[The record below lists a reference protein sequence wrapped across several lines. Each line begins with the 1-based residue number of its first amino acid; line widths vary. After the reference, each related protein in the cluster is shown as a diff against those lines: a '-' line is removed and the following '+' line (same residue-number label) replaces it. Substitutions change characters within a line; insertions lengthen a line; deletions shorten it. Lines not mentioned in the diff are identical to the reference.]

1 MADNLTGTIT
11 AGTITGGSIGGGG
24 SNCDAALERQTI
36 NRMLGSGT
44 DTMEMF
50 RQQILRANADDQS
63 LAIAARR
70 KFELDIS
77 TQASALD
84 ILQQRSTGAQPQSGG
99 GPGQPVGFPAGYAAY
114 GPPPAPAPA
123 TKVILVG
130 PTGQI
135 TQTT

>member
-1 MADNLTGTIT
+1 VGVDITGLTGTIT
-11 AGTITGGSIGGGG
+11 GGAIGASTGTM
-24 SNCDAALERQTI
+24 CDASLERQTV

-50 RQQILRANADDQS
+50 RQQMLRANADDQS

-84 ILQQRSTGAQPQSGG
+84 ILQQRATGAQPQSGG
-99 GPGQPVGFPAGYAAY
+99 GPGQPVIFPVQQQL
-114 GPPPAPAPA
+114 PTQAP
-123 TKVILVG
+123 KVIAVG

-135 TQTT
+135 TTV

>member
-1 MADNLTGTIT
+1 VAETIT
-11 AGTITGGSIGGGG
+11 GLTGTITGGSIGSSG
-24 SNCDAALERQTI
+24 SSSICDGALERQTI

-77 TQASALD
+77 TQSSALD

-99 GPGQPVGFPAGYAAY
+99 GPGQPVIFPVQQQLPMTQS
-114 GPPPAPAPA
+114 PPP
-123 TKVILVG
+123 KVIAVSS
-130 PTGQI
+130 TGQI
-135 TQTT
+135 TTV